1 MKHVIDNT
9 KINGGYNAYAKMTTK
24 AKSNSKTKS
33 FSLFADYIE
42 EKNKKVS
49 IRETAKAYTN
59 IFNENYDT
67 YKPFIKK
74 LKKSSSRRLLK
85 QY

>member
-1 MKHVIDNT
+1 LKHFIDNT
-9 KINGGYNAYAKMTTK
+9 KINGGYNAYAKMKTK
-24 AKSNSKTKS
+24 TKSNSKTKS